1 MGKPTADDE
10 TALAALPRAET
21 TGDRLALVGASLAAL
36 VALATSV
43 AGLAAA
49 ISTADMVSA
58 RGAFTC
64 EEVVSWG
71 LAAALWLSVPSLA
84 VLGAA
89 LAARPRRPVRL
100 VAAILSAG
108 YCLGVLTSICYA
120 ACVLD

>member
-1 MGKPTADDE
+1 
-10 TALAALPRAET
+10 
-21 TGDRLALVGASLAAL
+21 
-36 VALATSV
+36 
-43 AGLAAA
+43 
-49 ISTADMVSA
+49 
-58 RGAFTC
+58 
-64 EEVVSWG
+64 VSWG